1 MSTPDE
7 ERVWWD
13 GHANPGDCFDLA
25 HWQPGTIACLEAIEP
40 VLPDT
45 GWVLDLGVGIARL
58 ANPIV
63 LRFPHLRVLGL
74 DVSREMIVAASDPN
88 GERLPGLRLVVG
100 NGRTIPRPDM
110 TFAAAYSV
118 SLFQHLDP
126 DAVTGYL
133 DEIAR
138 TLMPGAAFRFQYVR
152 ADDRMDGAFLDWKY
166 RTDDMIRWC
175 GEVDL
180 VVETVDDGL
189 VFDEWTWMT
198 VRRPAWVTEAQRA

>member
-1 MSTPDE
+1 MSTAVE
-7 ERVWWD
+7 ERAWWD
-13 GHANPGDCFDLA
+13 EHATPANCFDLA
-25 HWQPGTIACLEAIEP
+25 HWKPGTVGCLEAIEP

-45 GWVLDLGVGIARL
+45 GWVLDLGVGIGRL
-58 ANPIV
+58 AKPV
-63 LRFPHLRVLGL
+63 LRRFPHLRVLGL
-74 DVSREMIVAASDPN
+74 DVSREMIRQAYDPAT
-88 GERLPGLRLVVG
+88 GERDPGLRLVVG

-110 TFAAAYSV
+110 TFAGAYSV

-138 TLMPGAAFRFQYVR
+138 VLMPGAGFRFQYVR
-152 ADDRMDGAFLDWKY
+152 ADDRMSGEFLNWKY
-166 RTDDMIRWC
+166 RTDDMARWC

-180 VVETVDDGL
+180 TVETVDDGL

-198 VRRPAWVTEAQRA
+198 VRRAPWVAETP